1 MVVFLQLLSLLILSV
16 LGFIVWR
23 QRPRD
28 TVHIGFL
35 FFSLSLSLWIASGL
49 LANIQFEQAVFLNK
63 LVFIFPILLLLSG
76 LDLAIKLTKRHTRV
90 EMFVGVLAIV
100 AVIVTLMTDSIVA
113 GVIPR
118 YSDEVFVGYN
128 IERGK
133 LYFAYIF
140 FLIFIAA
147 TAFSYL
153 VRRLRYANGRE
164 RDQIKIVSMGL
175 FFGLVSGLLTAFILP
190 NLLGHSGPANFN
202 FITAFLIA
210 IAFAYAIVKYD
221 LFDIKLA
228 AVRGVAY
235 GGVLITLSAVYYMSA
250 YVLTTFF
257 FEGDI
262 SSTVSISPVNI
273 ILALTL
279 AFLFQPLKRFF
290 DRVTDNIFYRDQ
302 YDTEAF
308 FGSLSDLLASTID
321 LRGLLEKAS
330 HQISTTFKAEQAF
343 FFVYYTNE
351 AHHHMSAG
359 TKGHSK
365 LPVHD
370 IMMLD
375 QYVQRKNEK
384 IFLTDML
391 LDEYEHIR
399 RMLVSHGIGLVM
411 PLWHEGRAMGY
422 VLLGEHQSGKYTK
435 RDLNVLMAVSSELVI
450 AIQNA
455 LLVYELKEL
464 NATLQQRI
472 DVATKELR
480 SSNNQLK
487 HLDEVKDEFIS
498 MASHQLRTP
507 LTSVKGYL
515 SMVLDGDAGAVTPRQ
530 QTLLREAFNSS
541 ERMVR
546 LIADFL
552 NVSRLQ
558 TGKFTIDKRAI
569 DFKNLVKQEVTNLEL
584 IAKTRGMKLRI
595 NVTDKDL
602 PVEADEAKLQ
612 QVVMNFIDNA
622 IYYSRPK
629 GTIIINLERIKH
641 SAVLTVV
648 DTGIGV
654 PEEEQPKLFHK
665 FYRAKNARR
674 QRPDGTGVGL
684 FMARRV
690 VEAHGGTIIFSS
702 REGKGSTFGFRIPLD
717 ESEHGQ

>member
-1 MVVFLQLLSLLILSV
+1 MFANYFGSASTHSLIVVDYIVGSLMGLLFWLFSREVRWKALSERPTIIPKMFSLVVITALICILIGLIISGAVISENTGSTSAVDNGPLYMTYPIMIFALVLLSVGNLLMVQIGS
-16 LGFIVWR
+16 
-23 QRPRD
+23 RD
-28 TVHIGFL
+28 TLQKTRV
-35 FFSLSLSLWIASGL
+35 
-49 LANIQFEQAVFLNK
+49 K
-63 LVFIFPILLLLSG
+63 LVMAG
-76 LDLAIKLTKRHTRV
+76 
-90 EMFVGVLAIV
+90 IV
-100 AVIVTLMTDSIVA
+100 V
-113 GVIPR
+113 
-118 YSDEVFVGYN
+118 
-128 IERGK
+128 
-133 LYFAYIF
+133 
-140 FLIFIAA
+140 
-147 TAFSYL
+147 
-153 VRRLRYANGRE
+153 
-164 RDQIKIVSMGL
+164 
-175 FFGLVSGLLTAFILP
+175 AFICIAIP
-190 NLLGHSGPANFN
+190 N
-202 FITAFLIA
+202 FILQNILPEGNRLLVAAYDLSYVGILAFLVIST
-210 IAFAYAIVKYD
+210 YAIIKHG

-228 AVRGVAY
+228 AVRSAAY
-235 GGVLITLSAVYYMSA
+235 ILVIVTLTVIYYAIA
-250 YVLTTFF
+250 YVASLTLFK
-257 FEGDI
+257 DV
-262 SSTVSISPVNI
+262 STSALSLSPVNFLI
-273 ILALTL
+273 ALILAFVL
-279 AFLFQPLKRFF
+279 QPIKRFF
-290 DRVTDNIFYRDQ
+290 DRMTNSIFYKDN
-302 YDTEAF
+302 YKSDEF
-308 FGSLSDLLASTID
+308 FAKLSELLLSTKD
-321 LRGLLEKAS
+321 LRGLLERAS
-330 HQISTTFKAEQAF
+330 EEIATTLKAEHTSF
-343 FFVYYTNE
+343 FLYYVNE
-351 AHHHMSAG
+351 TRHHLSAG
-359 TKGHSK
+359 TKGHAR
-365 LPVHD
+365 LALHD
-370 IMMLD
+370 ADLLQD
-375 QYVQRKNEK
+375 YAKK
-384 IFLTDML
+384 TDGGIFLTNF
-391 LDEYEHIR
+391 LDENQTLLK
-399 RMLVSHGIGLVM
+399 RMLVSHGVALVM
-411 PLWHEGRAMGY
+411 PLGHGDEVVGFVM
-422 VLLGEHQSGKYTK
+422 LGDHRSGSYTK
-435 RDLNVLMAVSSELVI
+435 RDLNVLQAVSNELLI
-450 AIQNA
+450 AVQNA
-455 LLVYELKEL
+455 LSLHEVKEL

-558 TGKFTIDKRAI
+558 TGKFTIDKKAI

-602 PVEADEAKLQ
+602 PVVADEAKLQ

-654 PEEEQPKLFHK
+654 PEEEQTKLFHK

-702 REGKGSTFGFRIPLD
+702 REGKGSTFGFRMPLD